1 MTIPKIFVSSE
12 LAATFVCE
20 SCGNSSTRDVSK
32 FIRHKAKVQLKY
44 KCKCGH
50 IFSVILERRRG
61 IRKEVQFK
69 GVLIQNRK
77 QFPGVITDLSH
88 NGIQFKTLEKA
99 LIKEESMAEV
109 KFTLDNPNRSEVRKR
124 IRIRK
129 AFSEYSFGCE
139 FEDTD
144 HFDDLGKYFLFYF
157 SQKK

>member
-1 MTIPKIFVSSE
+1 MTIPTIFVTPK
-12 LAATFVCE
+12 LTATFLCE
-20 SCGNSSTRDVSK
+20 SCGKSYPKDVSK
-32 FIRHKAKVQLKY
+32 FVRHRAKVQLKY

-61 IRKEVQFK
+61 IRKEVKFK
-69 GVLIQNRK
+69 GVLIQDRK
-77 QFPGVITDLSH
+77 QYPGVITDLSH

-99 LIKEESMAEV
+99 LIKKDNMAEV

-124 IRIRK
+124 IRVRK
-129 AFSEYSFGCE
+129 VFSECIFGCE
-139 FEDTD
+139 FEDTE